1 LVKQYATLQT
11 HPAVIN
17 NIALL
22 KKENKFT
29 VCTAHQPNLFTG
41 PLYFMYKILHT
52 IKLAATLIEKFPE
65 NNFVP
70 VYYMG
75 SEDADFAELNHTYVN
90 GKKIEWKKKQSGAV
104 GRMLVDKT
112 LIQLIDELQ
121 NQLYAEAYVGEVIDL
136 LKRCYTEGKDIQTAT
151 LELVNELY
159 GAYGLV
165 VLIADNANLKKQMLS
180 VFADDLFNQTSSSI
194 VAKTSEALEKNYKVQ
209 AHPREINLF
218 YLKENTRE
226 RIIKQGND
234 FFIHNTELKFST
246 EELKVELEQ
255 HPERFSPNVILR
267 GLYQETI
274 LPNIAFIGGGGELA
288 YWLQLKDLFVQYT
301 VPFPVLVLRN
311 SFLIIEKQWTE
322 TMQKMGLDEKGIFL
336 DELSLL
342 NLILQR
348 QGRKPQLNGE
358 LTKVE
363 QVYAQL
369 DELAAGI
376 DITLSR
382 HIAALKAKTVK
393 QLCEL
398 EKKMM
403 RAERKK
409 HEVLQNK
416 IAKLKQMLFP
426 LNGLQERVENFS
438 GFYSK
443 WGRNFID
450 EVLAHSL
457 SLEQE
462 FIVLKE
468 QL

>member
-1 LVKQYATLQT
+1 
-11 HPAVIN
+11 
-17 NIALL
+17 
-22 KKENKFT
+22 
-29 VCTAHQPNLFTG
+29 
-41 PLYFMYKILHT
+41 
-52 IKLAATLIEKFPE
+52 
-65 NNFVP
+65 
-70 VYYMG
+70 
-75 SEDADFAELNHTYVN
+75 
-90 GKKIEWKKKQSGAV
+90 
-104 GRMLVDKT
+104 
-112 LIQLIDELQ
+112 
-121 NQLYAEAYVGEVIDL
+121 
-136 LKRCYTEGKDIQTAT
+136 
-151 LELVNELY
+151 
-159 GAYGLV
+159 
-165 VLIADNANLKKQMLS
+165 
-180 VFADDLFNQTSSSI
+180 
-194 VAKTSEALEKNYKVQ
+194 
-209 AHPREINLF
+209 
-218 YLKENTRE
+218 
-226 RIIKQGND
+226 
-234 FFIHNTELKFST
+234 
-246 EELKVELEQ
+246 
-255 HPERFSPNVILR
+255 
-267 GLYQETI
+267 
-274 LPNIAFIGGGGELA
+274 
-288 YWLQLKDLFVQYT
+288 
-301 VPFPVLVLRN
+301 
-311 SFLIIEKQWTE
+311 
-322 TMQKMGLDEKGIFL
+322 
-336 DELSLL
+336 L